1 MNDETQVYKIGA
13 QVISDVYIT
22 VRARSE
28 EEALEFAETVDGGSW
43 IQDTDGSGYESGD
56 FEINSYATEID
67 PDDDGYDDPM
77 FDATEND

>member
-1 MNDETQVYKIGA
+1 MDDEIQVYKIGA

-22 VRARSE
+22 VKARSE

-43 IQDTDGSGYESGD
+43 VQDIDGSGCESGD
-56 FEINSYATEID
+56 FEINSYAIEID
-67 PDDDGYDDPM
+67 PGNDEYDNPM